1 MEGIIGMVVLFII
14 SAVINGNKKKR
25 QDHNS
30 MPPFNNKPAKQT
42 FDFPKQSEVRKS
54 LEDFASEVFQQL
66 NDKTQDKP
74 TNSRNS
80 KAEASRENK
89 VLVEPVEVQRSLSN
103 TRPAFDANRSAM
115 SRTTKPS
122 KAPATDSIKQNEIG
136 NIVPKTRKALVHA
149 IITTEILG
157 PPKAKQ
163 RLR

>member
-14 SAVINGNKKKR
+14 SAVINGSKKKQ

-42 FDFPKQSEVRKS
+42 FDFPKQSEMRKS

-66 NDKTQDKP
+66 NDKTQEKP
-74 TNSRNS
+74 TNSR
-80 KAEASRENK
+80 KTEAETTKENK
-89 VLVEPVEVQRSLSN
+89 VLVESVEVKRPLSN
-103 TRPAFDANRSAM
+103 TRPTFDANRSAL
-115 SRTTKPS
+115 SRSTKPS
-122 KAPATDSIKQNEIG
+122 KAPVSDSIKQNEIG
-136 NIVPKTRKALVHA
+136 NIVPTTKKALVHA